1 MHTPGPWTFVESDDA
16 RIPDRIIGPNDAPVA
31 RGSIGTNRADAVLIA
46 AAPDLLDALQAVAGD
61 LLDVLSQRMDPKLA
75 EQLPS
80 LEMAR
85 AVIAKA
91 TREI

>member
-46 AAPDLLDALQAVAGD
+46 AAPDLLHVLQAVEGD
-61 LLDVLSQRMDPKLA
+61 SIAMRGFS
-75 EQLPS
+75 EQF
-80 LEMAR
+80 R
-85 AVIAKA
+85 ATIRATIAKA